1 MLDGGVKIIDTVS
14 YLLHIGLILQNHF
27 SSYNNNLYLFMKKY
41 KKPCVKCMEITIS
54 TSLLS
59 VSDPLLGYGGS
70 NNDEGAP
77 DTAE

>member
-1 MLDGGVKIIDTVS
+1 MWDGGVKIIDTGT

-27 SSYNNNLYLFMKKY
+27 SSYNNLYLLMKKY